1 MKSRRRGPRRHL
13 RTGAAEGQLRVLMPE
28 LLGAVIHAART
39 RCGLAQAEL
48 SARLEVPPPALS
60 KLEKGHT
67 TMSVY
72 HLDRYAEAL
81 GEGEDQGSWQGW
93 ELYRRA
99 STVADLLADRGYSVW
114 WLAPQRVEEQERL
127 RGRELAEVVR
137 ELWEEAAAIEHGEA
151 FDRLVEGQR

>member
-1 MKSRRRGPRRHL
+1 MASRLRGPRRHL
-13 RTGAAEGQLRVLMPE
+13 RTGAAEGPLRVLMPE
-28 LLGAVIHAART
+28 LLGAVIHTART

-48 SARLEVPPPALS
+48 SARLDVPPPALS

-81 GEGEDQGSWQGW
+81 SEDEEEGGWRGW

-99 STVADLLADRGYSVW
+99 STLADLLADRGYSVW
-114 WLAPQRVEEQERL
+114 WLAPKRVEDQERL
-127 RGRELAEVVR
+127 RGRELAAVVR
-137 ELWEEAAAIEHGEA
+137 ELWEEAEAIEHEEA
-151 FDRLVEGQR
+151 VDRVFAGQR